1 MRESVYTVVERA
13 LADRAGEWLPPPRD
27 GAGARFDLAARIAV
41 DTALPLVPT
50 HHANDRIETLRSQ
63 LERLQSRVA
72 KLEAVAAAVRNA
84 TIRDHNVYGE
94 MPDMT
99 GSPSTADTSPV
110 SSESWRR
117 STRGG
122 PGAPCSSGAWATSEP
137 GTGGGT

>member
-1 MRESVYTVVERA
+1 MRESVYAVVERA

-41 DTALPLVPT
+41 DTALPAVPA

-94 MPDMT
+94 IPDDDWLAIDRGHVARLFGVM
-99 GSPSTADTSPV
+99 AEVD
-110 SSESWRR
+110 SWR
-117 STRGG
+117 
-122 PGAPCSSGAWATSEP
+122 PW
-137 GTGGGT
+137 GTVLERRLGDV

>member
-1 MRESVYTVVERA
+1 MCESVYTVVERA

-41 DTALPLVPT
+41 DTALPFDPT

-63 LERLQSRVA
+63 LEWLQSRVA

-94 MPDMT
+94 IPDDDWLAIDRGHVARLFGVM
-99 GSPSTADTSPV
+99 AEVD
-110 SSESWRR
+110 SWR
-117 STRGG
+117 
-122 PGAPCSSGAWATSEP
+122 PW
-137 GTGGGT
+137 GTVLERRLGDV